1 MNGVN
6 RNGRQSPESIKAL
19 NRLLTLL
26 QYSLASYL
34 PVLSAT
40 QQWSCGQ
47 IEQAPREVSKS
58 FLLRARPHDRSDFV
72 PEDLAL

>member
-1 MNGVN
+1 VQLFAPSSNDERKKGYDTQVT
-6 RNGRQSPESIKAL
+6 GFSSFLELCLQS
-19 NRLLTLL
+19 
-26 QYSLASYL
+26 
-34 PVLSAT
+34 VLSAT